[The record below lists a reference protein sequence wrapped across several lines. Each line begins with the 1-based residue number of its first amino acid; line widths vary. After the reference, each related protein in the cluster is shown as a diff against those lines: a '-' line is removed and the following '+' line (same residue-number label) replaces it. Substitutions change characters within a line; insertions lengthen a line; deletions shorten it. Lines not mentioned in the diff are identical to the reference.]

1 MVIGVS
7 AAAIKHANNGHLQL
21 ALHYILRRETQTIL
35 SDSCDTQQKRS
46 YQARSRMTGYFA
58 FPPTSDDS
66 FARPT
71 HERVPF
77 SNIQER
83 QPDAST
89 APTLDDVKLD
99 EEKKA
104 QKELAAQ
111 KRVAQEE
118 MHQKRVEYEQREI
131 WLSELA
137 WVRSG
142 GILRDENYSPDKV
155 RTEMARAEN
164 RLQDEERAIQ
174 KKWDDYDAQWRALVL
189 VAVKKEHMSWQ
200 DVPWPVQDK
209 PMSPDDITPDAVAA
223 FLFATYTIR
232 GSTRN
237 EKERIPTYVMMST
250 WKRKK
255 RPSTSLEILAS
266 GEEYGD
272 DEEEEEE
279 GEGEEDGS
287 ALRK

>member
-1 MVIGVS
+1 
-7 AAAIKHANNGHLQL
+7 
-21 ALHYILRRETQTIL
+21 
-35 SDSCDTQQKRS
+35 
-46 YQARSRMTGYFA
+46 MTGYFA
-58 FPPTSDDS
+58 FPPTSDGG

-83 QPDAST
+83 QPDASN
-89 APTLDDVKLD
+89 APSLNDLKLD

-104 QKELAAQ
+104 QEELAAQ

-174 KKWDDYDAQWRALVL
+174 KRWDDYDAQWRALVV
-189 VAVKKEHMSWQ
+189 VAVKKEQMSWQ

-237 EKERIPTYVMMST
+237 EKERIRS
-250 WKRKK
+250 
-255 RPSTSLEILAS
+255 SLLRWHPDKFPQAVQAKLS
-266 GEEYGD
+266 
-272 DEEEEEE
+272 EEERAMVM
-279 GEGEEDGS
+279 DGVNS
-287 ALRK
+287 VFMSLKHIVDMERKPS